1 MGTHVA
7 TPKGEGLEGTKAEA
21 PERAAARRAT
31 WYFIVGIGYGG
42 QNVVMFLPFCRWR
55 RQKGAYSSMHNE

>member
-1 MGTHVA
+1 M
-7 TPKGEGLEGTKAEA
+7 EGTKAEA

-31 WYFIVGIGYGG
+31 WYFIVEIGYGG